1 MLLEHVDIIDAP
13 AENVFELVRDKLPD
27 LAKHLPS
34 VSKIEQISLD
44 EITPETQKV
53 ISYWYANVELP
64 GLVKKFLSD
73 KLLSWKDTAIWD
85 QKARTVSYELQSF
98 VVNDLFEAKGKN
110 YFTDGGNQTTE
121 LKVTCE
127 INIYPEKIPG
137 IPKLLMK
144 KTKPLIEKVIEKMLQ
159 PNLTS
164 LGKGLKSYLDE
175 NKI

>member
-1 MLLEHVDIIDAP
+1 MLLEHIDIIDAP
-13 AENVFELVRDKLPD
+13 ADKVFALVRDKLPD
-27 LAKHLPS
+27 LARHLPS
-34 VSKIEQISLD
+34 VAKIEKISSEELSPD
-44 EITPETQKV
+44 NQKV
-53 ISYWYANVELP
+53 ISHWYANVELP

-73 KLLSWKDTAIWD
+73 KLLSWKDTAIWNGKD
-85 QKARTVSYELQSF
+85 REVSYELQSF
-98 VVNDLFEAKGKN
+98 VVNDLFEAKGRN
-110 YFTDGGNQTTE
+110 FFVDGGNQTTQ

-144 KTKPLIEKVIEKMLQ
+144 KVKPLIEKVIEKMLQ